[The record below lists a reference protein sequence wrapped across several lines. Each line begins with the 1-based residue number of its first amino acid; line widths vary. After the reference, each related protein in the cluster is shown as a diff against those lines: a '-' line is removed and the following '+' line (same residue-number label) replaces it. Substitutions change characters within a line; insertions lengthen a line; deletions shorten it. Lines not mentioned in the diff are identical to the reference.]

1 MDGGYLQAE
10 ALAQMAGAL
19 AEAGLY
25 QQAEAIAHTI
35 TIPDWRGTALV
46 QVAEALTKA
55 GDTGPAHRIAAATCA
70 EGRWTTAAKPVLLL
84 EPSASIMLT
93 SAQI

>member
-35 TIPDWRGTALV
+35 TIPDWRGR
-46 QVAEALTKA
+46 
-55 GDTGPAHRIAAATCA
+55 HWC
-70 EGRWTTAAKPVLLL
+70 RWRRR
-84 EPSASIMLT
+84 
-93 SAQI
+93 